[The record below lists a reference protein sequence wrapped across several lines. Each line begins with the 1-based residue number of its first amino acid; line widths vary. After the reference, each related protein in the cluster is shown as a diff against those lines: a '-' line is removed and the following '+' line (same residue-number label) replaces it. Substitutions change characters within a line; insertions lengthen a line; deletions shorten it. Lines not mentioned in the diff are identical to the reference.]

1 MKDKWNMTFLLF
13 QSNLFFLILG
23 LMEPDFY
30 LTSHRKQQHGTGI
43 AQNVCFD
50 IISYTVLFICVFL
63 KIICGLVLP
72 NTKKRTGQIYNGYQK
87 LNKQYGMLET
97 NLEAVPYMIKHKT
110 EINLTNGVA

>member
-30 LTSHRKQQHGTGI
+30 LTSQRKQQYSTGI

-50 IISYTVLFICVFL
+50 IKSSTIAMFEICVFL

-72 NTKKRTGQIYNGYQK
+72 NTKKRTGQIYNGY
-87 LNKQYGMLET
+87 
-97 NLEAVPYMIKHKT
+97 
-110 EINLTNGVA
+110 